1 MAAVI
6 IMTDPHVHAQLALQ
20 AWLSPAYPVGAY
32 AYSHGLETAADKGT
46 VHDAASLEDWLNDV
60 LRHGS
65 GWNDAIFIAEVFRIH
80 CDLEGDTW
88 ILALCELAELACA
101 MTGTAELRQECL
113 QQGTAFLD
121 VTQKAWPHAALD
133 ALAENIGANTA
144 YPVCFG
150 ASAAVHGCDPAQ
162 TINVYLF
169 AMLSNWVSASVRMN
183 IVGQSAGQQIAAAL
197 ASRIETVTAAALAS
211 SLDDLGG
218 CSFLNDI
225 ASFHHESQNARL
237 FRS

>member
-1 MAAVI
+1 MAAAI
-6 IMTDPHVHAQLALQ
+6 TMTDQHLHAQLALQ

-32 AYSHGLETAADKGT
+32 AYSHGLETAAEKGT
-46 VHDAASLEDWLNDV
+46 VHDAPSLEDWLNDI

-65 GWNDAIFIAEVFRIH
+65 GWNDAIFITEAFRTH
-80 CDLEGDTW
+80 GELQRDKW
-88 ILALCELAELACA
+88 IVALCEIAELACA

-121 VTQKAWPHAALD
+121 VTCKAWPHAALD
-133 ALAENIGANTA
+133 ALAKNIGANTA

-150 ASAAVHGCDPAQ
+150 GAAAAHGCDPAQ
-162 TINVYLF
+162 TINGYLF
-169 AMLSNWVSASVRMN
+169 AMLSNWVSAAVRMN
-183 IVGQSAGQQIAAAL
+183 IVGQSAGQQIAAVL
-197 ASRIETVTAAALAS
+197 VSRIEAVTAAALAS

-225 ASFHHESQNARL
+225 ASFHHETQNARL